1 MTQNLFMHALGY
13 ASLTAIFCAAGATA
27 VTVITRS
34 LNGNA
39 AKITAALRG
48 DWIAGK
54 IRAAAPRPRHDFL
67 PESTNAGG
75 LA

>member
-1 MTQNLFMHALGY
+1 MNADQFMHALGY

-34 LNGNA
+34 LNGSA

-48 DWIAGK
+48 DWVAGK
-54 IRAAAPRPRHDFL
+54 IRAPARRQRRDFL

-75 LA
+75 VA

>member
-1 MTQNLFMHALGY
+1 MNADQFMHALGY

-34 LNGNA
+34 LNTNA

-48 DWIAGK
+48 DWVAGK
-54 IRAAAPRPRHDFL
+54 IRARSPRPRHDFL
-67 PESTNAGG
+67 PERTNGG
-75 LA
+75 IA